1 MIVVKCSRHGRA
13 TSHPSEMKGQ
23 PDRDKRAAVSG
34 VDKAQLNTSRAS
46 TDPRLSIQQHGR
58 SPHLLS
64 SPFHREKTSFG
75 HRETQSGL
83 RDESFLFHPRI
94 SARKITT
101 IQVPS
106 IRPIFL
112 HGFIIYQEL
121 YPPWFLIVNST
132 YPLSRTSRTIQ
143 SFSDYIASKIQSIP
157 TPINFID
164 FHYSRPLFLN
174 LFTYWFRELPI
185 LQSYQRSSIIYPI
198 TITYVC
204 PTTISKFRPCK
215 IHSYLL

>member
-1 MIVVKCSRHGRA
+1 
-13 TSHPSEMKGQ
+13 MKGQ

-112 HGFIIYQEL
+112 DLSFIKEL

-132 YPLSRTSRTIQ
+132 YPLSV
-143 SFSDYIASKIQSIP
+143 DSK
-157 TPINFID
+157 NYF
-164 FHYSRPLFLN
+164 
-174 LFTYWFRELPI
+174 
-185 LQSYQRSSIIYPI
+185 
-198 TITYVC
+198 
-204 PTTISKFRPCK
+204 
-215 IHSYLL
+215 

>member
-1 MIVVKCSRHGRA
+1 
-13 TSHPSEMKGQ
+13 MKGQ

-46 TDPRLSIQQHGR
+46 TDPRLSIQQHDR

-112 HGFIIYQEL
+112 HGFIIYQGIIPSL
-121 YPPWFLIVNST
+121 IFNYKFNLSSLRGQKLFL
-132 YPLSRTSRTIQ
+132 
-143 SFSDYIASKIQSIP
+143 SFSDYIDSTSKIQSIP
-157 TPINFID
+157 TLINFID

-174 LFTYWFRELPI
+174 LFTY
-185 LQSYQRSSIIYPI
+185 
-198 TITYVC
+198 
-204 PTTISKFRPCK
+204 
-215 IHSYLL
+215 

>member
-112 HGFIIYQEL
+112 HGFIIYQGIIPSLIFNCKFNLSSLRGLQE
-121 YPPWFLIVNST
+121 PFL
-132 YPLSRTSRTIQ
+132 
-143 SFSDYIASKIQSIP
+143 SFSDYIAPLLKF
-157 TPINFID
+157 N
-164 FHYSRPLFLN
+164 LFL
-174 LFTYWFRELPI
+174 
-185 LQSYQRSSIIYPI
+185 
-198 TITYVC
+198 
-204 PTTISKFRPCK
+204 
-215 IHSYLL
+215 LL